1 MSNHRGLFILNGK
14 VPEATT
20 DILRWGRAFGDGDS
34 RRVAETQVGDVWVS
48 TIFMGLD
55 HNYSRQG
62 PPILFETMAFVG
74 GVSADQLRDVFLAG
88 NFIETLYV
96 GFARYATWDEAE
108 RGHADAVADVESL
121 AGMAGVQAD
130 ELLNRLRALVNNG

>member
-74 GVSADQLRDVFLAG
+74 GVSAD
-88 NFIETLYV
+88 YV

-130 ELLNRLRALVNNG
+130 ELLNRLRVNAS